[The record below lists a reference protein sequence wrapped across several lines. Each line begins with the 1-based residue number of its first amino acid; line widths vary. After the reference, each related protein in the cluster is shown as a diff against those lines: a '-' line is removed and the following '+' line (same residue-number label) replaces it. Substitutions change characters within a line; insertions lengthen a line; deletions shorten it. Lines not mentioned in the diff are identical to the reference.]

1 MSITNAPFKLAWR
14 TQEFLYYQIVYKIP
28 FLRAR
33 YEQKQVDEIFELAR
47 IAVDRSFPV
56 KVLDSGWANQGC
68 LTNKGYGVLTGE
80 LVEIC
85 RVVGAFV
92 QGIPMALHWSRQ
104 YEYPYAI
111 MNSLPPEHPSGN
123 FRILDCGAGI
133 GPLQFYFAMKG
144 YNTYTLDLDLPA
156 LERVARFKSEKKL
169 ESLHPTFGN
178 VLKLPFPD
186 SYFDRVT
193 NISVLEH
200 VIYLV
205 KQDTN
210 VILKGFVNEML
221 RVLKPKGLVV
231 LTFDVN
237 MDPKKSDLRLYFHEY
252 ESLCKTLGTL
262 PTSPPASNLFSSDT
276 KEGRMMGEDLCTYCA
291 ILTHDSFKCS
301 RKEET

>member
-1 MSITNAPFKLAWR
+1 
-14 TQEFLYYQIVYKIP
+14 
-28 FLRAR
+28 
-33 YEQKQVDEIFELAR
+33 
-47 IAVDRSFPV
+47 
-56 KVLDSGWANQGC
+56 
-68 LTNKGYGVLTGE
+68 
-80 LVEIC
+80 
-85 RVVGAFV
+85 
-92 QGIPMALHWSRQ
+92 
-104 YEYPYAI
+104 
-111 MNSLPPEHPSGN
+111 
-123 FRILDCGAGI
+123 
-133 GPLQFYFAMKG
+133 
-144 YNTYTLDLDLPA
+144 
-156 LERVARFKSEKKL
+156 
-169 ESLHPTFGN
+169 

-262 PTSPPASNLFSSDT
+262 PTSPPASKLSSSDT
-276 KEGRMMGEDLCTYCA
+276 KEGRMMGEDLCTYYA
-291 ILTHDSFKCS
+291 ILTHDSLKSS